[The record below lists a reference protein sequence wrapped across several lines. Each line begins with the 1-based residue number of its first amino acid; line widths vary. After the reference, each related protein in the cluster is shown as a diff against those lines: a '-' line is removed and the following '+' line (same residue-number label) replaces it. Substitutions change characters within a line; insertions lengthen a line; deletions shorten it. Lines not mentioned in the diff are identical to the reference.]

1 MPEPLP
7 FCVTA
12 ESCLGLS
19 RVVEFLSSR
28 LNILKLL
35 EYNQGS
41 LREKK
46 EIDRNSCRIK
56 ANSQFSQLFSG
67 KNVLY
72 SSTLSSQ
79 ICGPAC

>member
-35 EYNQGS
+35 EYNQ
-41 LREKK
+41 
-46 EIDRNSCRIK
+46 
-56 ANSQFSQLFSG
+56 
-67 KNVLY
+67 
-72 SSTLSSQ
+72 
-79 ICGPAC
+79 